1 MIHIEDYLLNRYRP
15 LSDNC
20 ANLLLVIF
28 KDVSKETD
36 KIDDK
41 ILKLVKNILLINENC
56 KRVIDRVTAKDIDF
70 SQLEKEGNK
79 LIEDFEINE
88 CLFSQY
94 KEEYDAITFDVN
106 KVDFRK
112 LTRYDECE
120 ELSVIQET
128 LTRLIEEVNK
138 YPDIRRWY
146 KFQLTGVRDMIK
158 HYLGGISGFKTESK
172 VYFGTSNEELY
183 LRHQLLL
190 SKKKEIDAA
199 VLDMMKIFGYNFVIP
214 FKMKVGYYTKK
225 YVLPLM
231 AVACVIAL
239 VVGSFYQ

>member
-20 ANLLLVIF
+20 ADLLLVIF
-28 KDVSKETD
+28 KDVGKETN
-36 KIDDK
+36 KINDK
-41 ILKLVKNILLINENC
+41 ILTLVKNILTVHEKC
-56 KRVIDRVTAKDIDF
+56 REVIDRVTAKDIDF

-88 CLFSQY
+88 RLFSQY
-94 KEEYDAITFDVN
+94 KGEYDAITFNVN

-128 LTRLIEEVNK
+128 LTKLIEEVNK

-146 KFQLTGVRDMIK
+146 KFQLAGIRDIIK
-158 HYLGGISGFKTESK
+158 HYLSSVRGFKTVSEKNSE
-172 VYFGTSNEELY
+172 TSNEKLY

-190 SKKKEIDAA
+190 VKKKEIDTA
-199 VLDMMKIFGYNFVIP
+199 VLDMMKVFGYNFVIP
-214 FKMKVGYYTKK
+214 FKMKVSYYTKK
-225 YVLPLM
+225 YILPSM
-231 AVACVIAL
+231 VIACVIAL
-239 VVGSFYQ
+239 LVGSFYQ